1 MNHVGRREKTMHRR
15 AFLAGTAAT
24 ATAAATMPIAAAPRP
39 PSRDAAT
46 LALVTAA
53 ADQQAT
59 AILTRPAPAGF
70 GSYPRATLRRARRLV
85 APFLWPR
92 SKYFHDETLIA
103 PIEALLAKVE
113 ADQLD
118 DGTFRSGGNL
128 HSPPDTAFLIE
139 DMSVM
144 LGGLRKDGHSR
155 SQVLAARLLAMM
167 RKAGPALVA
176 GGIHTP
182 NHRWELSAALAKID
196 QVDPNPAYRARID
209 RWLAEGVDIDVDGF
223 YSERSSI
230 YASEVSNPSLLA
242 LAHLPGLTGLRDLVR
257 RNLET
262 TIALAEPV
270 GGEVETVQSRRQDQD
285 QRRQTLHSYYLQYRE
300 MALRDGDSRFAGVAR
315 WIERNDSNRLA
326 DTLADFINEPDLTRP
341 LPTEAQPFGDLQ
353 RSFPTVGLVRE
364 RRGPITASLYAGS
377 DWYADGKPSA
387 FFNTIGSGLATNP
400 TLMRLWKGGLVL
412 DAVRLIPDF
421 FNMGHFRPSAIAMEP
436 DGAVRLGGELAAPYY
451 QPMPAER
458 RRPDGVYA
466 LSPSIDGRFNSALDF
481 SHRPASFRR
490 LGVQILVR
498 PEPDGYRLLF
508 ETSGEEAVDITLELT
523 LRDGGVLEGARELG
537 DGAFHLVDGQASYRL
552 GDQRLLIGPG
562 AGAGVVKVSSGENY
576 SWAAGRLQLPGKR
589 LYITAQTPLRYEL
602 RLAFA

>member
-1 MNHVGRREKTMHRR
+1 MQRRS
-15 AFLAGTAAT
+15 FLAGTVTIAALVV
-24 ATAAATMPIAAAPRP
+24 ADSASAAAPR
-39 PSRDAAT
+39 SRGRDAVT

-53 ADQQAT
+53 ADQQA
-59 AILTRPAPAGF
+59 ASLLARPAASGGF
-70 GSYPRATLRRARRLV
+70 PYARGTLRRMRRLM
-85 APFLWPR
+85 APFLWPD
-92 SKYFHDETLIA
+92 SKYFHDEALIA
-103 PIEALLAKVE
+103 PIEALLARVE
-113 ADQLD
+113 EEQND

-144 LGGLRKDGHSR
+144 VGGLRNDRHPR
-155 SQVLAARLLAMM
+155 SPAIAARLVAMM
-167 RKAGPALVA
+167 RKAGPALVT

-196 QVDPNPAYRARID
+196 QVDPDPAYRARID
-209 RWLAEGVDIDVDGF
+209 QWLAEGVDIDVDGF

-230 YASEVSNPSLLA
+230 YASEVSNPSLLV
-242 LAHLPGLTGLRDLVR
+242 LAHLPGLAGLRDLVR
-257 RNLET
+257 RNLDT

-270 GGEVETVQSRRQDQD
+270 GGEVETVQARRQDQD

-300 MALRDGDSRFAGVAR
+300 MALRNGDSRFAGVAR

-326 DTLADFINEPDLTRP
+326 DTLADFINEPDLMRP
-341 LPTEAQPFGDLQ
+341 LPAETQPFGDVQ
-353 RSFPTVGLVRE
+353 RSFKTVGLVRQ

-400 TLMRLWKGGLVL
+400 TLMRLWKGGLVV
-412 DAVRLIPDF
+412 DAIRLIPDF
-421 FNMGHFRPSAIAMEP
+421 FSMGHFRPSTITMEP

-451 QPMPAER
+451 QPMPPEKR
-458 RRPDGVYA
+458 QPDGAYA
-466 LSPSIDGRFNSALDF
+466 LSPSVDGRFNSALDF
-481 SHRPASFRR
+481 GHRPASFRR
-490 LGVQILVR
+490 LGIQILAR
-498 PEPDGYRLLF
+498 PEPDGYRLSF

-523 LRDGGVLEGARELG
+523 LREGGVLEGARELG
-537 DGAFHLVDGQASYRL
+537 DGGFLLVDGQASYRL

-562 AGAGVVKVSSGENY
+562 NGEGPVKVNSGENY
-576 SWAAGRLQLPGKR
+576 SWAGGRLQLPGKR
-589 LYITAQTPLRYEL
+589 LYIAGRTPLRYEL

>member
-1 MNHVGRREKTMHRR
+1 MQRR
-15 AFLAGTAAT
+15 AFLAGTAAS
-24 ATAAATMPIAAAPRP
+24 AAVIAATPSGAA
-39 PSRDAAT
+39 SRSSARDTAT
-46 LALVTAA
+46 LAVVTAA

-59 AILTRPAPAGF
+59 AILTKPAPPGF
-70 GSYPRATLRRARRLV
+70 GSYPRATLRRVRRLV
-85 APFLWPR
+85 APFLWPQ
-92 SKYFHDETLIA
+92 SKYFHDEALIA
-103 PIEALLAKVE
+103 PIEALLNKVE

-118 DGTFRSGGNL
+118 DGTVRSGGNL

-144 LGGLRKDGHSR
+144 VGGLRRDRHPK
-155 SQVLAARLLAMM
+155 SQAFAARLTAMM
-167 RKAGPALVA
+167 RKAGPTLVA

-209 RWLAEGVDIDVDGF
+209 QWLAEGVDIDADGF

-230 YASEVSNPSLLA
+230 YASEVSNPSLLV
-242 LAHLPGLTGLRDLVR
+242 LAHLPGLAGLRDLVR

-270 GGEVETVQSRRQDQD
+270 GGEVETVQARRQDQD
-285 QRRQTLHSYYLQYRE
+285 QRRQTLHAYYLQYRE
-300 MALRDGDSRFAGVAR
+300 LALRDGDSRFAGVAR
-315 WIERNDSNRLA
+315 WIERNDSSRLA
-326 DTLADFINEPDLTRP
+326 DTLADFINEPDLARP
-341 LPTEAQPFGDLQ
+341 LPTEIQPFGDLR

-377 DWYADGKPSA
+377 DWYADGKPSV

-400 TLMRLWKGGLVL
+400 TLMRLWKGGLAV
-412 DAVRLIPDF
+412 DAIRLIPDF
-421 FNMGHFRPSAIAMEP
+421 FNMGHFRPSAITREP

-451 QPMPAER
+451 QPMPPER

-466 LSPSIDGRFNSALDF
+466 LSPSVDARFNSALDF

-490 LGVQILVR
+490 LSIQIFVR
-498 PEPDGYRLLF
+498 PEPDGYRLSF

-537 DGAFHLVDGQASYRL
+537 DGGYLLVDGQASYRL
-552 GDQRLLIGPG
+552 GDQRLSIGPG
-562 AGAGVVKVSSGENY
+562 NGDGAVKVSSGENY
-576 SWAAGRLQLPGKR
+576 SWAGGRLQLPGKR
-589 LYITAQTPLRYEL
+589 LYITGHTPLRYEL

>member
-1 MNHVGRREKTMHRR
+1 MHRR
-15 AFLAGTAAT
+15 TFLAGTAAT
-24 ATAAATMPIAAAPRP
+24 ATAVAGTGAFAAPR
-39 PSRDAAT
+39 SRVQDTAT

-59 AILTRPAPAGF
+59 AILTKPAPPGF
-70 GSYPRATLRRARRLV
+70 GSYPRATLRRARRLA
-85 APFLWPR
+85 APFLWPQ
-92 SKYFHDETLIA
+92 SKYFHDESLIA
-103 PIEALLAKVE
+103 PIEALLTKVE
-113 ADQLD
+113 ADQLE
-118 DGTFRSGGNL
+118 DGTVRSGGNL

-144 LGGLRKDGHSR
+144 VGGLRQDRHPN
-155 SQVLAARLLAMM
+155 SQAIAARLTAMM
-167 RKAGPALVA
+167 RKAGPTLVT

-209 RWLAEGVDIDVDGF
+209 QWLAEGVDIDADGF

-230 YASEVSNPSLLA
+230 YASEVSNPSLLV
-242 LAHLPGLTGLRDLVR
+242 LAHLPGLAGLRDLVR
-257 RNLET
+257 RNLDT
-262 TIALAEPV
+262 TIALAEPA
-270 GGEVETVQSRRQDQD
+270 GGEVETVQARRQDQD

-315 WIERNDSNRLA
+315 WIERNDSSRLA
-326 DTLADFINEPDLTRP
+326 DALADFINEPDLMRP
-341 LPTEAQPFGDLQ
+341 LPAEAQPFGDVQ
-353 RSFPTVGLVRE
+353 RSFKTVGLVRE
-364 RRGPITASLYAGS
+364 RRGPMTASLYAGS

-400 TLMRLWKGGLVL
+400 TLMRLWKGGLAL

-421 FNMGHFRPSAIAMEP
+421 FSMGHFRPSQIAMEP
-436 DGAVRLGGELAAPYY
+436 DGSVRLGGELAAPYY
-451 QPMPAER
+451 QPMPPER

-466 LSPSIDGRFNSALDF
+466 LSPSVDGRFNSSLDF

-490 LGVQILVR
+490 LGIQVLVR
-498 PEPDGYRLLF
+498 PEPDGYRVLF
-508 ETSGEEAVDITLELT
+508 ESSGEEAVDITLELT

-537 DGAFHLVDGQASYRL
+537 DGSFHLVDGQASYRL
-552 GDQRLLIGPG
+552 GDERVLIGPG
-562 AGAGVVKVSSGENY
+562 NGEGVVKVSSGENY
-576 SWAAGRLQLPGKR
+576 SWAGGRLQLPGKR
-589 LYITAQTPLRYEL
+589 LYITGRTPLRYEL